1 LQSTNQS
8 KFGNDLFFEVLSK
21 AEMVSMGHKTT
32 TQNEIAKGIIALLR
46 DFI

>member
-1 LQSTNQS
+1 
-8 KFGNDLFFEVLSK
+8 
-21 AEMVSMGHKTT
+21 MVSKDHKTT